1 MLSPDPSAVPNVL
14 VFFSSLPTIFVVPL
28 SQSDADGMLPLHY
41 ASWYGHPLCCQALL
55 AANAEVDAF
64 DHDGRSVT
72 GSSFTFSPPTSL
84 ATAP

>member
-1 MLSPDPSAVPNVL
+1 MVCFVSRDPSAVPHL
-14 VFFSSLPTIFVVPL
+14 TLCIFLLYFCFGRCASSCTVPY

-64 DHDGRSVT
+64 DHDGRSLP
-72 GSSFTFSPPTSL
+72 SPTHI
-84 ATAP
+84 